1 MPTDRIMDKENMV
14 HIHHGILFSHKKE
27 WNNDICSNMQQS
39 KETKELYTENYKT
52 LMKELKD
59 DINRWKDIPCSWVGR
74 INMVKMII
82 LLNAIYRFSVSP
94 IKLSREFFTELVQ
107 KFSQFT
113 WKHKRPWIF
122 EKEEWSWRNQ
132 LSWLQII
139 LQSYSHQ
146 DSMVLAQ
153 K

>member
-1 MPTDRIMDKENMV
+1 
-14 HIHHGILFSHKKE
+14 
-27 WNNDICSNMQQS
+27 MQQS

-82 LLNAIYRFSVSP
+82 LLNAIYRFSVIP

-113 WKHKRPWIF
+113 WKHKRP
-122 EKEEWSWRNQ
+122 
-132 LSWLQII
+132 
-139 LQSYSHQ
+139 
-146 DSMVLAQ
+146 
-153 K
+153 